1 MATRT
6 TENGRVLVLD
16 STLREGEQF
25 AQAHFTQQ
33 DRVRLALALDDFG
46 VDELELPSPTVS
58 PAVAAE
64 LAEICQL
71 GLRAQVRVHVRCHPA
86 DIEAALAAGAT
97 ELNLFMGTSP
107 ALVSGSLHQPWP
119 RLARRIR
126 DAVELAVSGGGLVRF
141 SAEDAFRTSRQR
153 LFAAFD
159 EAVAA
164 GARRLGVPDT
174 VGIATP
180 ETVTATVRAVRRRYP
195 GVAQEFHGHNDTGCA
210 VANAV
215 AAWRAGA
222 ECIDVT
228 VLGIGERVGITSL
241 GALMARLYTLAPEL
255 VARYRLDLLP
265 ELDAAVARL
274 SGMAIPFNQ
283 PLTAAHAFTHVAG
296 VHTNAVL
303 RSPATY
309 EAVDPAVVGRSR
321 VLSVASRL
329 VGRHAVADFG
339 AALLGRALESHEVV
353 LATEALKAAA
363 EERRIDQ
370 ASAATV
376 VRAALAGGWRA

>member
-1 MATRT
+1 MAVRI
-6 TENGRVLVLD
+6 TEIGRVLVLD

-25 AQAHFTQQ
+25 AQAHFTQP
-33 DRVRLALALDDFG
+33 DRVRLALALDAFG

-64 LAEICQL
+64 VAEISQL
-71 GLRAQVRVHVRCHPA
+71 GLRARVRVHVRCHPA
-86 DIEAALAAGAT
+86 DIEAALAVGAN

-107 ALVSGSLHQPWP
+107 ALVSDSLHQPWP
-119 RLARRIR
+119 QLARRIR

-159 EAVAA
+159 EAVTA

-180 ETVTATVRAVRRRYP
+180 EMVTATVRAVRRRYP
-195 GVAQEFHGHNDTGCA
+195 GIGQEFHGHNDTGCA
-210 VANAV
+210 VANAI
-215 AAWRAGA
+215 AALQAGA
-222 ECIDVT
+222 ECLDVT

-241 GALMARLYTLAPEL
+241 SALMARLYTLAPEL
-255 VARYRLDLLP
+255 VARFQLDLLP

-283 PLTAAHAFTHVAG
+283 PLTAAYAFTHVAG

-309 EAVDPAVVGRSR
+309 EAIDPAVVGRSR

-339 AALLGRALESHEVV
+339 ATLMGRALDSQEVAI
-353 LATEALKAAA
+353 ATLALKGAA
-363 EERRIDQ
+363 EERRMDEV
-370 ASAATV
+370 SAAGV
-376 VRAALAGGWRA
+376 VRAALAGGGRE